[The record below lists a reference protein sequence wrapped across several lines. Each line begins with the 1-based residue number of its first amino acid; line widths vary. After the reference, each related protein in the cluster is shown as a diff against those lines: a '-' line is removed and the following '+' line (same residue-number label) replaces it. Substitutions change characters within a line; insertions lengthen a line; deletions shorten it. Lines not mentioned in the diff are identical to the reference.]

1 MSKRISKILDK
12 NNKTKIATLIIS
24 YNLEFTEILKLEL
37 NYQGLKL
44 KVKILFWLIAWQMT
58 ILKCF
63 PAKHS
68 QRTLGV

>member
-44 KVKILFWLIAWQMT
+44 KVKILF
-58 ILKCF
+58 
-63 PAKHS
+63 
-68 QRTLGV
+68 